1 MSEQK
6 TFTLPKKERLC
17 SKTLIDQLFLGH
29 SSNKKEWPLRVVYQ
43 VVKRKNEDDP
53 QVEVLMSVS
62 KRYFKRAVKR
72 NLVKRQLRESYR
84 YNKAILADVLAPHSD
99 AKLLLAFIWLSG
111 HTHASMEVEIAVKK
125 VLRKVADSLE
135 FTPTEPKESLG

>member
-29 SSNKKEWPLRVVYQ
+29 SNHKKEWPVRVVYQ
-43 VVKRKNEDDP
+43 VVKRKDDRDA
-53 QVEVLMSVS
+53 QLEVLTSVS

-72 NLVKRQLRESYR
+72 NLVKRQLREGFR
-84 YNKAILADVLAPHSD
+84 HNKTILTDALADYPD
-99 AKLLLAFIWLSG
+99 AKMLIAFIWLSG
-111 HTHASMEVEIAVKK
+111 HVLPTTEVQEAVAKALTK
-125 VLRKVADSLE
+125 VVENLGV
-135 FTPTEPKESLG
+135 KE